1 MLSTQGKLLLAL
13 IQYIQAEITKFL
25 DISLSLW
32 IDFFSSPLFHCGYG
46 SLLSLLSGRFLHPL
60 HNSYPLIPAWCH
72 TAVASNSLSTFQ
84 E

>member
-32 IDFFSSPLFHCGYG
+32 MDFFLQST
-46 SLLSLLSGRFLHPL
+46 LSLLMWPFAISAFM
-60 HNSYPLIPAWCH
+60 
-72 TAVASNSLSTFQ
+72 
-84 E
+84 